1 MSVVRYPLESGLRIR
16 CAVPDDAA
24 AIVSVLAIVAAER
37 VYSAI
42 DRAWT
47 LEQERSYLESLS
59 PRELIHVAITERSE
73 IVGLQVLERW
83 SPLESMAHVGQIGTF
98 LLPAHRG
105 RGIGHQ
111 LWEATASFARETV
124 YRKLVIQVRA
134 TNPRAQAFYRDLGFR
149 ECGRLTR
156 QVVIDGIDDDEVL
169 MEVFL

>member
-1 MSVVRYPLESGLRIR
+1 M
-16 CAVPDDAA
+16 
-24 AIVSVLAIVAAER
+24 SVLAIVAAER
-37 VYSAI
+37 VFSAI

-47 LEQERSYLESLS
+47 VEQERSYLESLS
-59 PRELIHVAITERSE
+59 PREVIHVAITERSE
-73 IVGLQVLERW
+73 IIGLQVLDRW
-83 SPLESMAHVGQIGTF
+83 STLESMAHVGHIGTF

-111 LWEATASFARETV
+111 LWEGTASFAREAG

-134 TNPRAQAFYRDLGFR
+134 TNTRAQAFYRDLGFR

-156 QVVIDGIDDDEVL
+156 QVVIDGAEDDEVL